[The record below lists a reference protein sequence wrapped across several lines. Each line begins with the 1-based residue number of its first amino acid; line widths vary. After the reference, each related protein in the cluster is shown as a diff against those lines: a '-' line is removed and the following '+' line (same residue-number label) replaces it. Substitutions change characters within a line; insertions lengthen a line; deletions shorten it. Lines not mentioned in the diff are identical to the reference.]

1 MPRSARIDIPNILQH
16 VIVRGIEKREI
27 FTDDE
32 DRRRF
37 VKRLSNLL
45 VSTDTDC
52 FAWALLSNH
61 LHLLLRPRK
70 TTLGNFMKRLLT
82 GYAVSFNLR
91 HKRLGH
97 LFQNRYKSIVCEE
110 ESYLLELV
118 RYIHLNP
125 LRAGIVSSLEE
136 LALYPWSGHAV
147 LLGNMD
153 LPGQTTAEVLSRFS
167 KSPKRAR
174 EIYRM
179 FIADGVA
186 TEQKADLVGAGMEVR
201 RDNSEGVRDSRVL
214 GGEDFVEKL
223 LQQTEGPPRKA
234 KIPLEEIIE
243 QVCAALHLPMSEVTS
258 KRRTK
263 RISDARGI
271 ICHIAISCDHSGT
284 KVAGRLS
291 ITPSGVSIA
300 AQRGK
305 ELVAENSEIR
315 GRLPLHPL

>member
-147 LLGNMD
+147 LLGNRAC
-153 LPGQTTAEVLSRFS
+153 PGTAC
-167 KSPKRAR
+167 P
-174 EIYRM
+174 
-179 FIADGVA
+179 
-186 TEQKADLVGAGMEVR
+186 
-201 RDNSEGVRDSRVL
+201 
-214 GGEDFVEKL
+214 
-223 LQQTEGPPRKA
+223 
-234 KIPLEEIIE
+234 
-243 QVCAALHLPMSEVTS
+243 
-258 KRRTK
+258 
-263 RISDARGI
+263 
-271 ICHIAISCDHSGT
+271 GT
-284 KVAGRLS
+284 ACPGTYLRS
-291 ITPSGVSIA
+291 
-300 AQRGK
+300 
-305 ELVAENSEIR
+305 
-315 GRLPLHPL
+315 